1 MVRLPW
7 RRGSGE
13 TTEGTREPED
23 APEAEETGEP
33 VAADDGPEPVV
44 SCDFQDGTLSVYED
58 RVRIERPGRSRFDDT
73 SIPAGEITGVEF
85 SAGLTIGYL
94 QIEREG
100 VAGDTGGL
108 LSDPVD
114 EHTVHFGRGDR
125 ACAREARD
133 AILERAGGS
142 G

>member
-13 TTEGTREPED
+13 GTDEPE
-23 APEAEETGEP
+23 ATGEP
-33 VAADDGPEPVV
+33 TVADEGPEPVV
-44 SCDFQDGTLSVYED
+44 ACSFQDGTLSVYED
-58 RVRIERPGRSRFDDT
+58 RVTIERPGRSRFADV

-94 QIEREG
+94 QIERTG
-100 VAGDTGGL
+100 VEGDTAGL

-114 EHTVHFGRGDR
+114 EHTVHFGRGER

-133 AILERAGGS
+133 AILDRAGGS